1 MTLADMGLARSSL
14 PHRIYLRWLR
24 LRRSLCFKYLVT
36 LFVAVVLPLTLGAAG
51 EAWFGY
57 RDQSRH
63 LNEVLQLQSRSAA
76 ERIDAFADEISDQLG
91 WAVQFPWTDGS
102 DVRHKTDALRLLQQV
117 PAILSIALVDQS
129 GTERVSVSRVRLN
142 RTGRGSDMSADPA
155 VLGARTSKVWY
166 GPVRYEHDSEPY
178 MRIAAAGNLAAA
190 GIAIA
195 DVNLKLIWDV
205 IAAIR
210 IGETGHAIVVDDTGR
225 LIAHPDISLVLR
237 GKAGSEDFLRLKQA
251 LNANAATIVTTGIG
265 GKAVVAAAAPVTK
278 LGWTV
283 IALQPASEAYASLR
297 AGLWRSLVL
306 IVIGA
311 LVAVALS
318 YGLAMR
324 MSGPIRE
331 LEDGAKRIGSGQFD
345 HRIALASGDEL
356 EKLATRFNEMAGE
369 LAISKQK
376 SERIGRLK
384 RFLAPQVA
392 ELVENSDGL
401 LDGRRREVVAVFADL
416 RGFTAFSARAE
427 PEIIIAALREYY
439 EAVGAVITAHEATL
453 IQFAGDGVMILLNA
467 PVACADP
474 AHRAVRLAIDLQAA
488 VQSLANRWSDKGY
501 AMGFGVGI
509 AMGPATVGTIG
520 YEGRLD
526 YTAVGSA
533 VNLAS
538 RLCDLADDAQ
548 ILIDPVVAEQVSGD
562 VRVSWLG
569 ERTIKGYSRAMQV
582 FAVADGKSLRRQ
594 PRTSSASHARPEF
607 RLDGAA
613 AHAALCGLK
622 PVPAEDLPKIAMLP
636 VAH

>member
-1 MTLADMGLARSSL
+1 
-14 PHRIYLRWLR
+14 
-24 LRRSLCFKYLVT
+24 
-36 LFVAVVLPLTLGAAG
+36 
-51 EAWFGY
+51 
-57 RDQSRH
+57 
-63 LNEVLQLQSRSAA
+63 
-76 ERIDAFADEISDQLG
+76 
-91 WAVQFPWTDGS
+91 
-102 DVRHKTDALRLLQQV
+102 
-117 PAILSIALVDQS
+117 
-129 GTERVSVSRVRLN
+129 
-142 RTGRGSDMSADPA
+142 
-155 VLGARTSKVWY
+155 
-166 GPVRYEHDSEPY
+166 
-178 MRIAAAGNLAAA
+178 
-190 GIAIA
+190 
-195 DVNLKLIWDV
+195 
-205 IAAIR
+205 
-210 IGETGHAIVVDDTGR
+210 
-225 LIAHPDISLVLR
+225 LR

-306 IVIGA
+306 IVIGT
-311 LVAVALS
+311 LIAVALS

-376 SERIGRLK
+376 SERISRLK

-401 LDGRRREVVAVFADL
+401 LDGRRREVVAIFADL
-416 RGFTAFSARAE
+416 RGFTAFSAHAE
-427 PEIIIAALREYY
+427 PEAIIAALREYY

-467 PVACADP
+467 PLACADP

-488 VQSLANRWSDKGY
+488 VQSLAKRWSDKGY

-548 ILIDPVVAEQVSGD
+548 ILIDSVVAGQVCGS
-562 VRVSWLG
+562 VRVTWLG
-569 ERTIKGYSRAMQV
+569 ERTIKGYSRATKV
-582 FAVADGKSLRRQ
+582 FAVVDDETFGRK
-594 PRTSSASHARPEF
+594 PRESSTSRPCPGF
-607 RLDGAA
+607 RLDGPAA
-613 AHAALCGLK
+613 PIVVRELKSASAAS
-622 PVPAEDLPKIAMLP
+622 LPKPGRRP
-636 VAH
+636 VTH

>member
-1 MTLADMGLARSSL
+1 MTLVGTGAWSL
-14 PHRIYLRWLR
+14 PRRILLRALG
-24 LRRSLCFKYLVT
+24 LRRSLCFKYFLT

-57 RDQSRH
+57 REQRRH
-63 LNEVLQLQSRSAA
+63 LGELLQL
-76 ERIDAFADEISDQLG
+76 
-91 WAVQFPWTDGS
+91 
-102 DVRHKTDALRLLQQV
+102 V
-117 PAILSIALVDQS
+117 PAILSVVLVDQ
-129 GTERVSVSRVRLN
+129 GGIERVSVSRLRLN
-142 RTGRGSDMSADPA
+142 RTGRGSDMSADEA
-155 VLGARTSKVWY
+155 VVGARASKAWY
-166 GPVRYEHDSEPY
+166 GPIRYEHDSEPY
-178 MRIAAAGNLAAA
+178 MQIAVAGNLAAA
-190 GIAIA
+190 GVAIA

-225 LIAHPDISLVLR
+225 LIAHPDISMVLR

-251 LNANAATIVTTGIG
+251 LNANAATIVTAGIG

-283 IALQPASEAYASLR
+283 IALQPAAEAYASLR

-306 IVIGA
+306 IVIGT
-311 LVAVALS
+311 LIAVALS

-376 SERIGRLK
+376 SERISRLK

-401 LDGRRREVVAVFADL
+401 LDGRRREVVAIFADL
-416 RGFTAFSARAE
+416 RGFTAFSAHAE
-427 PEIIIAALREYY
+427 PEAIIAALREYY

-488 VQSLANRWSDKGY
+488 VQSLAKRWSDKGY

-538 RLCDLADDAQ
+538 RLCDLAGDAQ
-548 ILIDPVVAEQVSGD
+548 ILIDSVVAGQVCGS
-562 VRVSWLG
+562 VRVTWLG
-569 ERTIKGYSRAMQV
+569 ERTIKGYSRAMRV
-582 FAVADGKSLRRQ
+582 FAVVDGE
-594 PRTSSASHARPEF
+594 THARKPRESSTPRPCPGF
-607 RLDGAA
+607 RLDGPAA
-613 AHAALCGLK
+613 PIVVRELQSAS
-622 PVPAEDLPKIAMLP
+622 AESLPKAGVRVIT
-636 VAH
+636 H

>member
-1 MTLADMGLARSSL
+1 MTFAGPVTWSL
-14 PHRIYLRWLR
+14 PRRILLRVLR
-24 LRRSLCFKYLVT
+24 LQRSLFFKYFLT
-36 LFVAVVLPLTLGAAG
+36 LFVAVVLPLTVGAVG

-63 LNEVLQLQSRSAA
+63 LGEVLQLQSRSAA

-91 WAVQFPWTDGS
+91 WAVQFPWTDDGNAS
-102 DVRHKTDALRLLQQV
+102 HKVDALRLLQQM
-117 PAILSIALVDQS
+117 PAILSIVLVDQS
-129 GTERVSVSRVRLN
+129 GTERVSVSRMRLN
-142 RTGRGSDMSADPA
+142 RIGRGADLSTDDA
-155 VLGARTSKVWY
+155 VVGARAAKVWY

-178 MRIAAAGNLAAA
+178 MRIAVAGNLAAA
-190 GIAIA
+190 GVVIA

-210 IGETGHAIVVDDTGR
+210 IGESGHSIVVDDSGR

-237 GKAGSEDFLRLKQA
+237 GKAGSGDFHRLKQE
-251 LNANAATIVTTGIG
+251 LNANTATIVTTGIG
-265 GKAVVAAAAPVTK
+265 GKPVVAAAAPSTR

-283 IALQPASEAYASLR
+283 IALQPASEAFASLR

-306 IVIGA
+306 IAIGTLIA
-311 LVAVALS
+311 A
-318 YGLAMR
+318 GLAYALAAR

-392 ELVENSDGL
+392 ELVEHSDGL
-401 LDGRRREVVAVFADL
+401 LDGQRRDVVTVFGDL

-427 PEIIIAALREYY
+427 PDIIIAALREYY

-453 IQFAGDGVMILLNA
+453 IQFNGDGVMILLNA

-488 VQSLANRWSDKGY
+488 VQALAHRWSDKGY

-526 YTAVGSA
+526 YTAVGSV

-538 RLCDLADDAQ
+538 RLCDLAGDAQ
-548 ILIDPVVAEQVSGD
+548 ILIDAVVAGQVCNA
-562 VRVSWLG
+562 VRVTWLG
-569 ERTIKGYSRAMQV
+569 ERTIKGYSRATKV
-582 FAVADGKSLRRQ
+582 FAVVDGDILQGQPPAGGRRRGWQ
-594 PRTSSASHARPEF
+594 GGTALVSDWRNQDPSPCER
-607 RLDGAA
+607 RLLAN
-613 AHAALCGLK
+613 
-622 PVPAEDLPKIAMLP
+622 
-636 VAH
+636 